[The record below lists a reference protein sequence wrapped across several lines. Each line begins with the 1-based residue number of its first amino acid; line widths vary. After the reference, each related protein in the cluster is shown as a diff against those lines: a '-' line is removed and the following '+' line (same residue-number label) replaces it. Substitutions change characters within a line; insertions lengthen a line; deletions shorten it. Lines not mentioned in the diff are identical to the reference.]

1 VDKFLLDN
9 AFPHGHS
16 QGMDSVG
23 DLFKAMPE
31 VKRLKRLVKKSPPAL
46 KLVKESQL
54 LGCIEI
60 RENPDAVERA
70 YMARQLVQCT
80 LPHSNPGNV
89 PLWSRRNGNALLT
102 LQPGSKG
109 GKLLG
114 YPYGVL
120 PRLLLFWL
128 VTEAVQEKKRRICLG
143 KSLSVFM
150 RKLGLDPGRGG
161 KRSDATRLKNQ
172 MDKLFRARISFER
185 VADAGPDMMEE
196 VWIDMP
202 VGSETHYWWD
212 VKNPNQDTIWESWV
226 EVGEKFFE
234 AITAY
239 PVPADMRALRV
250 LKNSALAL
258 DLYVW
263 ATYRVH
269 TANKKK
275 VPQFIPWEGL
285 MGQLGSE
292 YSTVKDFKKKA
303 WAALS
308 KVHGVYPALKINK
321 VTGGFVLHPGPTA
334 VPPKTALADR

>member
-1 VDKFLLDN
+1 MESL
-9 AFPHGHS
+9 
-16 QGMDSVG
+16 G
-23 DLFKAMPE
+23 DILKLMPE
-31 VKRLKRLVKKSPPAL
+31 MKPLTKKRPPVVTAAQE
-46 KLVKESQL
+46 KL
-54 LGCIEI
+54 ITAAIAI

-70 YMARQLVQCT
+70 FMARQLVQCT

-89 PLWSRRNGNALLT
+89 ALWSRRNGNSLLT

-128 VTEAVQEKKRRICLG
+128 VTEAVREKRRRICLG
-143 KSLSVFM
+143 KSLSQFM
-150 RKLGLDPGRGG
+150 RQLGLDPGRGG

-172 MDKLFRARISFER
+172 MDRLFRARISFER
-185 VADAGPDMMEE
+185 VTTVAPDVMEE
-196 VWIDMP
+196 TWVDMP

-212 VKNPNQDTIWESWV
+212 VKNPDQDTMWESWV
-226 EVGEKFFE
+226 ELGEKFFE

-239 PVPADMRALRV
+239 PVPADMRALRA

-258 DLYVW
+258 DLYIW

-269 TANKKK
+269 TVNKKK
-275 VPQFIPWEGL
+275 EAQFIPWEGL

-292 YSTVKDFKKKA
+292 YSDVKNFKKKA
-303 WAALS
+303 RGALN
-308 KVHGVYPALKINK
+308 KVRGVYPALKISK
-321 VTGGFVLHPGPTA
+321 AIGGFMLHPGPTA
-334 VPPKTALADR
+334 VPRALPSL